1 MHQPPTFEVDG
12 DAIRE
17 ERMRAGLEISDLA
30 ERAGI
35 SRRYL
40 SHLEN
45 GTRKRM
51 RPSRY
56 AALRTALNATDAQL
70 LLAPPRNHPDKE

>member
-12 DAIRE
+12 TAIRE
-17 ERMRAGLEISDLA
+17 ERMRAGLEISEVA
-30 ERAGI
+30 EVAGI

-45 GTRKRM
+45 GTRCRM

-56 AALRTALNATDAQL
+56 VALRAALNSTDVR
-70 LLAPPRNHPDKE
+70 LLATQRTTPKE

>member
-17 ERMRAGLEISDLA
+17 ERMRAGLEISEVA
-30 ERAGI
+30 KRAHI

-45 GTRKRM
+45 GTRNRM

-56 AALRTALNATDAQL
+56 VALRTALNVNDDR
-70 LLAPPRNHPDKE
+70 LLAPTPRTHRTKE